1 MELTVR
7 PDEAERP
14 SGVGACCAN
23 AGSPTGGAE
32 EAEDT
37 QRTDRHSDDGPRE
50 ETAAQ
55 PSQERR
61 PTFFNKLPFE
71 ANEVVPGLW
80 LGDYSSACKKDEL
93 KQRGITH
100 VLCVCKNAKFWFPE
114 DFVYHRVTIMDAP
127 SENVVSHFPECI
139 EFMESALLNGG
150 AVFVHCMAGVSR
162 SASVVV
168 AYLMHSRR
176 IKLDCALKHVRAV
189 RPFVNPNPVRLSS
202 FLLSL
207 FFRFYFNSFL
217 LLVLVRLVLFCS
229 SFFNTYSVIYERAF
243 NTNL

>member
-1 MELTVR
+1 MELTGR
-7 PDEAERP
+7 PDEAERT
-14 SGVGACCAN
+14 SGVAACRADT
-23 AGSPTGGAE
+23 GSRTE

-37 QRTDRHSDDGPRE
+37 ERTDRHNDDERRE
-50 ETAAQ
+50 EAAQ

-127 SENVVSHFPECI
+127 SEDVVSHFPECI
-139 EFMESALLNGG
+139 EFIESALLNGG

-168 AYLMHSRR
+168 AYLMYARQ

-189 RPFVNPNPVRLSS
+189 RPFVNPNPG
-202 FLLSL
+202 FQ
-207 FFRFYFNSFL
+207 YQ
-217 LLVLVRLVLFCS
+217 LVMFQKMECDLCG
-229 SFFNTYSVIYERAF
+229 NTKAHKEFKSWLQRREALRKEREGF
-243 NTNL
+243 TQSCRQQ